1 MPGLSLERI
10 SLTRRLALLF
20 AASTALVS
28 LVAGVLFNQASERHF
43 RELDEQL
50 LASKLEVHR
59 QLLGRKLGPENL
71 DSRLPALEEE
81 LRRHPELQLQILGAE
96 GQPWFSS
103 QAQPA
108 GREHETAQL
117 RTLQAPLDPDQPNG
131 PQLRLSLDIRHH
143 QHFLAQM
150 QRLIWLTMG
159 LAALATALLG
169 AWLARQGLQPLQQL
183 TQLSQRISA
192 GSLDQRLDSASVPS
206 EMRPMLEAFNA
217 MLARLEDAF
226 ARLSGFSADI
236 AHELRTPLS
245 NLITQTQVTLS
256 QPRSSEVYFEAL
268 HDNLEELQQLS
279 QMVNDMLFL
288 AKAEHGLLPTRCET
302 LQLGP
307 ELHLLAEY
315 YAPLAEDRQVRLS
328 VHGEATASADRGLL
342 RRALSNLI
350 DNALRFTPPGGE
362 LRLTVSARDGQLCL
376 EVANQGA
383 PLTAEQ
389 CQRLF
394 DRFYRAD
401 PARREGNAE
410 HAGLG
415 LAITRSIVSAHGGEI
430 CCESADGWTRFI
442 LELPA

>member
-1 MPGLSLERI
+1 M
-10 SLTRRLALLF
+10 SLTNRIALLF

-28 LVAGVLFNQASERHF
+28 LIAGLLFNQASERHF

-59 QLLGRKLGPENL
+59 QLLGRELGPENL

-108 GREHETAQL
+108 AHEHEATQL

-350 DNALRFTPPGGE
+350 DNALHFTPPGGE

-415 LAITRSIVSAHGGEI
+415 LAITRSIVRAHGGEI
-430 CCESADGWTRFI
+430 RCESAEGWTRFI
-442 LELPA
+442 REFPA

>member
-1 MPGLSLERI
+1 
-10 SLTRRLALLF
+10 
-20 AASTALVS
+20 
-28 LVAGVLFNQASERHF
+28 
-43 RELDEQL
+43 
-50 LASKLEVHR
+50 
-59 QLLGRKLGPENL
+59 
-71 DSRLPALEEE
+71 
-81 LRRHPELQLQILGAE
+81 
-96 GQPWFSS
+96 
-103 QAQPA
+103 
-108 GREHETAQL
+108 
-117 RTLQAPLDPDQPNG
+117 
-131 PQLRLSLDIRHH
+131 
-143 QHFLAQM
+143 
-150 QRLIWLTMG
+150 
-159 LAALATALLG
+159 
-169 AWLARQGLQPLQQL
+169 
-183 TQLSQRISA
+183 
-192 GSLDQRLDSASVPS
+192 ASVPS

-288 AKAEHGLLPTRCET
+288 TKAEHVLLPTRCEP
-302 LQLGP
+302 LQLGQ
-307 ELHLLAEY
+307 ELNLLAEY
-315 YAPLAEDRQVRLS
+315 YTPLAEDRQVHLS
-328 VHGEATASADRGLL
+328 VYGEATASADRGLL

-362 LRLTVSARDGQLCL
+362 LRLTASTRVGLCRL

-383 PLTAEQ
+383 TIAIEQ

-415 LAITRSIVSAHGGEI
+415 LAITRSIVRAHGGEI
-430 CCESADGWTRFI
+430 RCESADGWTRFI

>member
-1 MPGLSLERI
+1 MLGLSLKRI

-59 QLLGRKLGPENL
+59 QLLGRELGPENL
-71 DSRLPALEEE
+71 DSRLPALKEE
-81 LRRHPELQLQILGAE
+81 LRRHPELQLQILDAE
-96 GQPWFSS
+96 GLPWFSS

-108 GREHETAQL
+108 AHEHEATQL
-117 RTLQAPLDPDQPNG
+117 RTLKAPLAPDQPNG

-302 LQLGP
+302 LQLDQ
-307 ELHLLAEY
+307 ELNLLAEY

-415 LAITRSIVSAHGGEI
+415 LAITRSIVRAHGGEI
-430 CCESADGWTRFI
+430 RCESAGGWTRFI

>member
-1 MPGLSLERI
+1 MLVLSLERI

-28 LVAGVLFNQASERHF
+28 LVAGLLFNQASERHF

-59 QLLGRKLGPENL
+59 QLLGPELSAENL
-71 DSRLPALEEE
+71 NSRLPALQEE

-96 GQPWFSS
+96 GLPWFNS

-108 GREHETAQL
+108 GHEHEMAQL
-117 RTLQAPLDPDQPNG
+117 RTLQAPLDPDRPNG

-169 AWLARQGLQPLQQL
+169 GWLARQGLQPLQQL

-288 AKAEHGLLPTRCET
+288 AKAEHGLLPTRCEP
-302 LQLGP
+302 LQLGQ
-307 ELHLLAEY
+307 ELNLLAEY
-315 YAPLAEDRQVRLS
+315 YTPLAEDRQVHLS
-328 VHGEATASADRGLL
+328 VLGEATASADRGLL

-362 LRLTVSARDGQLCL
+362 LRLTASSREGLCHL

-383 PLTAEQ
+383 TIAAEQ

-415 LAITRSIVSAHGGEI
+415 LAITRSIVRAHGGEI
-430 CCESADGWTRFI
+430 RCESANGWTRFI

>member
-1 MPGLSLERI
+1 MPNLSLERI

-28 LVAGVLFNQASERHF
+28 LVAGLLFNQASERHF

-108 GREHETAQL
+108 GHEHEATQL
-117 RTLQAPLDPDQPNG
+117 RTLQTPLDPDQPNG

-302 LQLGP
+302 LQLGQ

-315 YAPLAEDRQVRLS
+315 YGPLAEDRQVRLS
-328 VHGEATASADRGLL
+328 AHGEATANADRGLL

-362 LRLTVSARDGQLCL
+362 LRLTVSARDAQLCL
-376 EVANQGA
+376 EVANQGE

-415 LAITRSIVSAHGGEI
+415 LAITRSIVRAHGGEI
-430 CCESADGWTRFI
+430 RCESEGGWTRFI